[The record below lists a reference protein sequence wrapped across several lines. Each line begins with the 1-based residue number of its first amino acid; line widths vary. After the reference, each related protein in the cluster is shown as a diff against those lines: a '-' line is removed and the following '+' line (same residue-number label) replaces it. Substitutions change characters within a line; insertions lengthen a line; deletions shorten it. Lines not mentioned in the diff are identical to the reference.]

1 MFQNQFQQPNFNLN
15 NFNPLQYMQEFI
27 GFVNKFRDTSNQ
39 QNPEM
44 MVRQLL
50 QSGRMSQQVYNAIYP
65 FANVFFNFL
74 QKR

>member
-1 MFQNQFQQPNFNLN
+1 MFQNQSPQPNFNLN

-27 GFVNKFRDTSNQ
+27 GFVNKFRNTSSQ

-50 QSGRMSQQVYNAIYP
+50 QSGRMPQQVYNAIYP

>member
-1 MFQNQFQQPNFNLN
+1 MFQNQFQQPNINPN

-27 GFVNKFRDTSNQ
+27 GFVNKFKNTSNQ

-50 QSGRMSQQVYNAIYP
+50 QSGRMPQQVYNAIYP
-65 FANVFFNFL
+65 FANIFFNFL

>member
-1 MFQNQFQQPNFNLN
+1 MFQNQFQQPNINPN

-27 GFVNKFRDTSNQ
+27 GFVNKFKNTPSQ

-44 MVRQLL
+44 MGRQLL
-50 QSGRMSQQVYNAIYP
+50 QSGRMPQQIYNAIYP
-65 FANVFFNFL
+65 FANIFFNFL

>member
-1 MFQNQFQQPNFNLN
+1 MFQNQSPQPNFNPQ
-15 NFNPLQYMQEFI
+15 NFNPLQYMQEFV
-27 GFVNKFRDTSNQ
+27 GFLNRFRNAPNQ

-44 MVRQLL
+44 IVRQLL

>member
-1 MFQNQFQQPNFNLN
+1 MFQNQSHQPNFNLS
-15 NFNPLQYMQEFI
+15 NFKPLQYMQEFI
-27 GFVNKFRDTSNQ
+27 GFVNDFRNTPNQ